1 MNPQD
6 PEALAQLGW
15 RLALRGRFD
24 EGLPYLREAIDRALS
39 PPGWYFQP
47 IAIQAYLEGDYRGAI
62 DAAERASGSG
72 IGLSL
77 VAMSRAKLGDRAGAQ
92 AALDAMAEASP
103 LLARDPATAYRL
115 HQAEEAIVSALVRG
129 LRAAGW
135 SEQADPSA
143 QEVN

>member
-1 MNPQD
+1 MT
-6 PEALAQLGW
+6 
-15 RLALRGRFD
+15 RRC
-24 EGLPYLREAIDRALS
+24 
-39 PPGWYFQP
+39 
-47 IAIQAYLEGDYRGAI
+47 
-62 DAAERASGSG
+62 
-72 IGLSL
+72 
-77 VAMSRAKLGDRAGAQ
+77 SR

-135 SEQADPSA
+135 SEQADSSA